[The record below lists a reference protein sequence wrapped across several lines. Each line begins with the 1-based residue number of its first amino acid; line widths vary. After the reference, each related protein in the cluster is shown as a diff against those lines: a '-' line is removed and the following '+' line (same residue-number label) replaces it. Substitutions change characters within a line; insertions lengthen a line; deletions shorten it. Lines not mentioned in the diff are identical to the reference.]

1 MKLKSQSRRVHEVA
15 RVNSRFLGIGAA
27 IPERVITNLDL
38 EGMVDTSDEWI
49 RSRTG
54 IAERRV
60 AREDCST
67 SDLGAEACLAA
78 IATANIDPEEIDL
91 VIACTSS
98 PDMVFPSTACMI
110 QGKLGIPTCAAF
122 DVMAVCT
129 GFIYALSVADAM
141 IRTNRYQKVLVVGAD
156 AFSKLIDWTDRNT
169 CILFG
174 DGAGAA
180 VLEPSDD
187 GGGILNSYLKAD
199 GSGWDQLYIPA
210 GGTAMP
216 ASIDTVRNNMHSV
229 RMRGSEVF
237 KFAVRAIPEACS
249 EVLAGTG
256 YSLDDV
262 DYIVPHQANQRIIA
276 SAAKKLDFP
285 IAKMPSNLDRYGN
298 TSTASIPILL
308 DEMWRGGA
316 LKSGQLLITV
326 GFGSGLTWGANLI
339 KWNAPPFAGGDQD

>member
-1 MKLKSQSRRVHEVA
+1 MNA
-15 RVNSRFLGIGAA
+15 RFLGIGAA
-27 IPERVITNLDL
+27 IPDKVITNRDL
-38 EGMVDTSDEWI
+38 ENMVDTSDEWI

-60 AREDCST
+60 VGEDCST
-67 SDLGAEACLAA
+67 SDLGTEACLAA
-78 IATANIDPEEIDL
+78 ISAAGITPEEIDL
-91 VIACTSS
+91 IIACTSS
-98 PDMVFPSTACMI
+98 PDMIFPSTACMI
-110 QGKLGIPTCAAF
+110 QGKLGIPSCAAF

-141 IRTNRYQKVLVVGAD
+141 IRTDRYRKVLVVGAD

-180 VLEPSDD
+180 VLEPSND

-216 ASIDTVRNNMHSV
+216 ATADTVQNKMHSV

-237 KFAVRAIPEACS
+237 KFAVRAIPEACTQ
-249 EVLAGTG
+249 VLHGTDL
-256 YSLDDV
+256 SLDDV
-262 DYIVPHQANQRIIA
+262 DFIIPHQANQRIIV
-276 SAAKKLDFP
+276 SAAKKLGFP
-285 IAKMPSNLDRYGN
+285 IAKMPSNLDRLGN

-308 DEMWRGGA
+308 DEMWRSGA
-316 LKSGQLLITV
+316 LQPGQLLITV
-326 GFGSGLTWGANLI
+326 GFGAGLTWGANLI
-339 KWNAPPFAGGDQD
+339 RWNCPKFVGGDIN

>member
-1 MKLKSQSRRVHEVA
+1 MKKMWQSDRVHEIKH
-15 RVNSRFLGIGAA
+15 VNARFLGIGAS
-27 IPERVITNLDL
+27 IPDKVITNLDL
-38 EGMVDTSDEWI
+38 EGMVNTSDEWI

-60 AREDCST
+60 VSEDKST
-67 SDLGAEACLAA
+67 SDLGTEACQAA
-78 IATANIDPEEIDL
+78 IASARIDPEEIDL

-110 QGKLGIPTCAAF
+110 QGKLGIPSCAAF

-141 IRTNRYQKVLVVGAD
+141 IRTDRYRKVLVVGAD

-199 GSGWDQLYIPA
+199 GSGWDQLYVPA
-210 GGTAMP
+210 GGSTMP
-216 ASIDTVRNNMHSV
+216 ASAETIKNRMHSV

-237 KFAVRAIPEACS
+237 KFAIRAIPEACV
-249 EVLAGTG
+249 EVLQGTD

-262 DYIVPHQANQRIIA
+262 DYIIPHQANQRIIT
-276 SAAKKLDFP
+276 SAAKKLGFP
-285 IAKMPSNLDRYGN
+285 IAKMPSNLERYGN

-308 DEMWRGGA
+308 DEMWRSGT
-316 LKSGQLLITV
+316 LRPGQLLITV

-339 KWNAPPFAGGDQD
+339 RWNGPMFVGGDLD